1 MPNGISC
8 AYFAALNHENGLK
21 HDNIFREGV
30 AVAQTART
38 IDAITASQTVACS
51 PMLNGVLSPIKP
63 VFSKLAALS
72 RKIIYPLFIMS
83 TALTTLKSK
92 DKVKTGISQST
103 GLICMSLME
112 NMEVKG
118 IKKLEKLISKKV
130 NLSNKYLRYGW
141 YILKGLCFITASMG
155 GYTMGNKVAGKAV
168 DIARKLF
175 KKQDNK
181 ENLEQTSNTDLTDKI
196 DEEIFSEM
204 DDYINSKEA

>member
-1 MPNGISC
+1 MPNGVSC

-51 PMLNGVLSPIKP
+51 PLLNGVFNPIKP
-63 VFSKLAALS
+63 IFSKLAAIS

-112 NMEVKG
+112 NLEVKG
-118 IKKLEKLISKKV
+118 IKKLETIISKKV

-141 YILKGLCFITASMG
+141 YILKGLSFITASMT
-155 GYTMGNKVAGKAV
+155 GYTLGNKAAGKTV
-168 DIARKLF
+168 DVVRNTI
-175 KKQDNK
+175 KKHKDKNNQPDK
-181 ENLEQTSNTDLTDKI
+181 TEQL
-196 DEEIFSEM
+196 FSEM
-204 DDYINSKEA
+204 DDYINTTKS